1 MATVQ
6 RVSLDSL
13 RPEVT
18 CRVCESS
25 LHFEYLH
32 ARGYRIVECW
42 ECGLR
47 YINPQP
53 SDREL
58 YAFYSGFDQEET
70 WRGDREQRFDGRLRS
85 WVQRI
90 RDRGSVLDV
99 GSSRGNFLLAMRQ
112 GGYSVFGV
120 EPSPKNSEFSR
131 SGNGIP
137 TFTGSVEEF
146 LAAPKWRDF
155 DVISVLNVME
165 HLRDPGRVLRGL
177 RELIVDG
184 GLLVV
189 AVPDAR
195 LHAFVGRTREIVGFS
210 DPFWMDTKKHPLVGF
225 DPPMHLCSFDPRTIT
240 RLIESS
246 GFQRLYVR
254 NAPVMTN
261 DVTWK
266 NRAKAVIHAGSELLY
281 YATAGQVVC
290 GYSTVVLARKV

>member
-6 RVSLDSL
+6 RVSLDTL

-18 CRVCESS
+18 CRVCDSS
-25 LHFEYLH
+25 LYFEYLH
-32 ARGYRIVECW
+32 ARGYRIVECF

-58 YAFYSGFDQEET
+58 FEFYSGFDQEDT
-70 WRGDREQRFDGRLRS
+70 WRGDREQRFDVMLRS
-85 WVQRI
+85 WI
-90 RDRGSVLDV
+90 RKFQDRGSVLDV
-99 GSSRGNFLLAMRQ
+99 GSSRGNFLLAMRK

-120 EPSPKNSEFSR
+120 EPSPKNGEFAR
-131 SGNGIP
+131 SANAIP

-165 HLRDPGRVLRGL
+165 HLRDPRSVLGGL
-177 RELIVDG
+177 RELMVDG
-184 GLLVV
+184 GLLAV

-195 LHAFVGRTREIVGFS
+195 LHAFLGRTRKILGFS
-210 DPFWMDTKKHPLVGF
+210 DAYWMSTKKHPLVGF
-225 DPPMHLCSFDPRTIT
+225 DPPMHLCSFDPRSIT
-240 RLIESS
+240 RLIEIS
-246 GFQRLYVR
+246 GFQKLSVR

-261 DVTWK
+261 DVAWK
-266 NRAKAVIHAGSELLY
+266 NRAKAVFHAGSELLY
-281 YATAGQVVC
+281 YATGGQVVC

>member
-1 MATVQ
+1 MATVP
-6 RVSLDSL
+6 RMTLDRL

-18 CRVCESS
+18 CRVCDCPQY
-25 LHFEYLH
+25 FEYLP
-32 ARGYRIVECW
+32 ARGYRIVECF

-53 SDREL
+53 SDQEL
-58 YAFYSGFDQEET
+58 FEFYSGFDQEAT
-70 WRGDREQRFDGRLRS
+70 WRGDREQRFDVRLRS
-85 WVQRI
+85 WI
-90 RDRGSVLDV
+90 RKFRGRGSVLDV
-99 GSSRGNFLLAMRQ
+99 GSSRGNFLLAMRK

-120 EPSPKNSEFSR
+120 EPSPKNSEFAR
-131 SGNGIP
+131 SANGIP

-155 DVISVLNVME
+155 DVISVLNVVE
-165 HLRDPGRVLRGL
+165 HLRDPRSVLRGL
-177 RELIVDG
+177 RELMVDG
-184 GLLVV
+184 GLLVI
-189 AVPDAR
+189 AVPDAQ
-195 LHAFVGRTREIVGFS
+195 LHAFLGRTRKILGFS
-210 DPFWMDTKKHPLVGF
+210 DPFWMNTKKHPLVGF
-225 DPPMHLCSFDPRTIT
+225 DPPMHLCSFGPGTIT
-240 RLIESS
+240 RLIETC
-246 GFQRLYVR
+246 GFQKLSVR

>member
-6 RVSLDSL
+6 RVSLGTL

-18 CRVCESS
+18 CRVCGSS
-25 LHFEYLH
+25 RHFEYLH
-32 ARGYRIVECW
+32 ARGYRIVECF

-53 SDREL
+53 SDRDLFE
-58 YAFYSGFDQEET
+58 FYSGFDQEET
-70 WRGDREQRFDGRLRS
+70 WRGDSEQRFDERLRS
-85 WVQRI
+85 WIQKLRH
-90 RDRGSVLDV
+90 RGPVLDV
-99 GSSRGNFLLAMRQ
+99 GSSRGNFLLAMRN

-120 EPSPKNSEFSR
+120 EPSPKNSEFAR
-131 SGNGIP
+131 SANGIP

-146 LAAPKWRDF
+146 LVAPKWRDF

-165 HLRDPGRVLRGL
+165 HLRDPRSVLGGL
-177 RELIVDG
+177 RELMVDG

-195 LHAFVGRTREIVGFS
+195 LHAFLGRARKLLGFS
-210 DPFWMDTKKHPLVGF
+210 DPYWMNTKKHPLVGF
-225 DPPMHLCSFDPRTIT
+225 DPPMHLCSFDPGTVT
-240 RLIESS
+240 RLIETS
-246 GFQRLYVR
+246 GFQKLCVR

-281 YATAGQVVC
+281 YATAGQVVF
-290 GYSTVVLARKV
+290 GYSTVVLARKA